1 MSPTVVWIKAGL
13 IESERG
19 MVEVEVA
26 RQPEGFVLVR
36 LAGEIDMSHR
46 REVQKAFDDVLDA
59 GRGAVLVDL
68 CDLRFLAVAGV
79 DRIDAA
85 VGALRRQGRTVRVVC
100 ADRGAV
106 WRIVRLLGLD
116 RQWPVHHDVRQAVAS
131 LAEERPGA
139 G

>member
-1 MSPTVVWIKAGL
+1 
-13 IESERG
+13 

-46 REVQKAFDDVLDA
+46 AEVQKAFDDVLDA
-59 GRGAVLVDL
+59 GPAAVLVDL
-68 CDLRFLAVAGV
+68 CELRFLAVAGV

-85 VGALRRQGRTVRVVC
+85 VGELRKRGCAVRVVC
-100 ADRGAV
+100 PDRGAV

-131 LAEERPGA
+131 LPGRDS
-139 G
+139 GTG